1 MSLLPVDSIDE
12 CQNIRAIQLKL
23 LQFCS
28 FDFDPK
34 SQENAFIRFII
45 YFAFNDSLENK
56 VFIKNH
62 VNRHRSQLIY
72 DIILFHNNFSHF
84 VITDFDSLVKFEICS
99 RIPSSEGF

>member
-1 MSLLPVDSIDE
+1 MLPVDSIDE

-23 LQFCS
+23 LLFCS
-28 FDFDPK
+28 FDFDLK

-45 YFAFNDSLENK
+45 YFAFNDSLESK